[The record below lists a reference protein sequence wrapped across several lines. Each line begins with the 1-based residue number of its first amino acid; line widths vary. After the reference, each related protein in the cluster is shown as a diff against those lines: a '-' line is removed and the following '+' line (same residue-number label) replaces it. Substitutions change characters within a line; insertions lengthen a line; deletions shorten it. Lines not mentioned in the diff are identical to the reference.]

1 MGGFPIFNHS
11 NKKAAIW
18 EFIKYTIS
26 EEFQRDLVV
35 TFGGDMPIRQ
45 SVARSRSF
53 LKQFPPGTE
62 NFSTE
67 LSYSTMIVGVPNAS
81 AVESEMSTAW
91 EQILSG
97 GTSPSAGMA
106 QMESRCNQLLA
117 QKVG

>member
-1 MGGFPIFNHS
+1 M
-11 NKKAAIW
+11 
-18 EFIKYTIS
+18 
-26 EEFQRDLVV
+26 

-67 LSYSTMIVGVPNAS
+67 LSALDAMIDRGARRERGRVRRC
-81 AVESEMSTAW
+81 STAW

-117 QKVG
+117 QKVRAP